1 MGADQI
7 IVAGGGE
14 IYAQTIKRASRLFIT
29 EVALDA
35 EGDVRFP
42 PIDPEQWR
50 EVKREPGDRG
60 PRDEADFAFVEYER
74 RE

>member
-14 IYAQTIKRASRLFIT
+14 IYAQTIERASRLFIT

-35 EGDVRFP
+35 EGDVHFP
-42 PIDPEQWR
+42 PIDPREWR
-50 EVKREPGDRG
+50 EISREKGERG
-60 PRDEADFAFVEYER
+60 AKDEADFAFVEYER